1 MLLQSARETQGGF
14 IPPITGKKLNV
25 KHIQVY
31 HPWLKVTRRSIFSDS
46 GVPIQQNTQEV
57 IQIGFRTPE
66 RTIPHS
72 REDVS
77 LIHFDFHLASSIFFS
92 PPSWASG
99 TIKGAALH
107 FIFFRFLLCLLILRK
122 HLKLYK

>member
-1 MLLQSARETQGGF
+1 MGLF
-14 IPPITGKKLNV
+14 PPITGKKPSV

-46 GVPIQQNTQEV
+46 GVPIQENTQEV

-72 REDVS
+72 REDAS
-77 LIHFDFHLASSIFFS
+77 LIHFDFHLASSIFS
-92 PPSWASG
+92 LHPPG
-99 TIKGAALH
+99 PQEP
-107 FIFFRFLLCLLILRK
+107 
-122 HLKLYK
+122 